1 MTNIRFCYFD
11 TETTNNVPNTGFTQL
26 LEITA
31 ILVNPETFEIEDIL
45 DEKCRLNKTNIFSPG
60 ASFTNNLTEEN
71 LRQKMSGYE
80 LSKVISKKFNEWRQ
94 KYNIYWIAWNNN
106 FDRGIFRVANAYMN
120 LQLDDLYAMNTKSP
134 SGNFNYEI
142 DALSFAH
149 AIQSFGKSNLKVPL
163 HPKTGRPSF
172 QLGLLCEENS
182 IEAEGELH
190 TAIVDTKLMM
200 NFIKRYSKEDPEI
213 WRQMQRTAHKERVS
227 DLLNNSKN
235 YFLST
240 FFMRGNEYLYA
251 YSYCG
256 MGNDGSAIFVD
267 LKNITEN
274 DFSLTP
280 NEISK
285 RKDDRKNRIFRKIY
299 LNKNPILIDPN
310 VANLTKE
317 QIDKLG
323 NLSQLEKL
331 HKQLQNNDQFKNKV
345 VSAFT
350 IDDDQMFTKKKSEHY
365 EDMIYAGFFTSSDK
379 ALAREFHQLDNY
391 KDKYKKIKAFTD
403 MRMVHIAKQIVYE
416 NEPSVMSQSDIV
428 NIERQLASRLL
439 SEGYDYKNKPN
450 FSTIETSR
458 MDLENILTAY
468 EIDLDDLNN
477 NTNNNPD
484 LSEDKFETLVSS
496 WKYLEKKEKELEAML

>member
-1 MTNIRFCYFD
+1 MANTRYCFFD

-31 ILVNPETFEIEDIL
+31 ILVDPETFEIEDIL
-45 DEKCRLNKTNIFSPG
+45 DEKCRLNKSTIFSPG

-71 LRQKMSGYE
+71 LRQNMSSYE
-80 LSKVISKKFNEWRQ
+80 LSKVITHKFNEWRQ

-120 LQLDDLYAMNTKSP
+120 LQLDDLYAMNTKSS

-149 AIQSFGKSNLKVPL
+149 AVKSFGKSDLKVPL

-172 QLGLLCEENS
+172 QLGLICEENS

-200 NFIKRYSKEDPEI
+200 NFVKKYSREDPEI
-213 WRQMQRTAHKERVS
+213 WSQMQKTSHKERVS
-227 DLLNNSKN
+227 DVLINSKN

-240 FFMRGNEYLYA
+240 FFMRGNEYLYL
-251 YSYCG
+251 YSFCG

-267 LKNITEN
+267 LKNFNED

-280 NEISK
+280 AEISK
-285 RKDDRKNRIFRKIY
+285 RIEDRKNRIFRKIY
-299 LNKNPILIDPN
+299 LNKNPILINPQ
-310 VANLTKE
+310 VANLSDE
-317 QIDKLG
+317 QINNLG
-323 NLSQLEKL
+323 GLTDIQNLHESLAG
-331 HKQLQNNDQFKNKV
+331 NNQFKNKV
-345 VSAFT
+345 LSAYN
-350 IDDDQMFTKKKSEHY
+350 IDDDEIFAKKKSEYY
-365 EDMIYAGFFTSSDK
+365 EDMIYESFFTSSDK
-379 ALAREFHQLDNY
+379 ALAREFHQLSDY
-391 KDKYKKIKAFTD
+391 KDKYKKIKSFTD

-416 NEPSVMSQSDIV
+416 NDPTVMSQSDMK
-428 NIERQLASRLL
+428 NIERQIADRLL
-439 SEGYDYKNKPN
+439 GESYDHRNKPN
-450 FSTIETSR
+450 YSTIASAR
-458 MDLENILTAY
+458 MDLENILTTY

-477 NTNNNPD
+477 NNNSNPD
-484 LSEDKFETLVSS
+484 LSKEKFQTLVSS
-496 WKYLEKKEKELEAML
+496 WTYIEEKERELEGIL